1 MTVQDLEKYI
11 KYENGISNVGNTEAI
26 QKVMSRA
33 AAGESIK
40 LGFIGGSITQGSLSS
55 TPETCYAYLVYKW
68 WCANFPKAEFTYIN
82 AGIGGTTSQFGVA
95 RAEDDLLQYAP
106 DFVIVEFSV
115 NDDSTEHFKETY
127 EGLVRKVLASPS
139 HPAVM
144 LVHNVFYNNGG
155 NAQLMHARIA
165 RHYDLPAVSMQSTIY
180 KALADGAFDNRVIT
194 PDDLH
199 PNDNGHALVSRV
211 ITYYLDRMKSE
222 AEGSRETEDI
232 RQSEDS
238 RQTADIPAELPKPL
252 TANAYED
259 SVRYRNDNS
268 TPVLKGFV
276 ADMEPQ
282 SHITDCFKK
291 GWRAAK
297 TGDSIKFEVEG
308 SCIALQFRKTIKL
321 PAPVAE
327 AVIDGCRDKAVVL
340 DANFDETW
348 GDKLELYTLLE
359 HGENKKHT
367 VEITITKSQPENA
380 SDFYLVSV
388 IGSGR

>member
-1 MTVQDLEKYI
+1 MTIEELEKYI
-11 KYENGISNVGNTEAI
+11 SYENGISNVGNTEAV
-26 QKVMSRA
+26 QNVMRRA

-55 TPETCYAYLVYKW
+55 TPETCYAYLVYEW

-82 AGIGGTTSQFGVA
+82 AGIGGTTSQFGAA
-95 RAEDDLLQYAP
+95 RAEDDLLRYAP

-127 EGLVRKVLASPS
+127 EGLVRKVLASSS

-180 KALADGAFDNRVIT
+180 KALVDGAFDNRVIT

-211 ITYYLDRMKSE
+211 ITYYLDRMKEMSE
-222 AEGSRETEDI
+222 NESSTYCALN
-232 RQSEDS
+232 
-238 RQTADIPAELPKPL
+238 ELPKPL
-252 TANAYED
+252 TVNAYED

-268 TPVLKGFV
+268 SPVLEGFV
-276 ADMEPQ
+276 ADNEPQ

-367 VEITITKSQPENA
+367 VEITITKSQPEDT

-388 IGSGR
+388 IGSGRV

>member
-1 MTVQDLEKYI
+1 MTIEELEKYI
-11 KYENGISNVGNTEAI
+11 RYENGISNVGNTEVI

-165 RHYDLPAVSMQSTIY
+165 RHYELPAVSMQSTIY
-180 KALADGAFDNRVIT
+180 KALVDGAFDNRVIT

-199 PNDNGHALVSRV
+199 PNDNGHALVSSV
-211 ITYYLDRMKSE
+211 ITYYLDRIKEM
-222 AEGSRETEDI
+222 AENESSTYCA
-232 RQSEDS
+232 SN
-238 RQTADIPAELPKPL
+238 ELPKPL

-268 TPVLKGFV
+268 SPVLEGFT
-276 ADMEPQ
+276 ADNEPQ

-359 HGENKKHT
+359 HGENRKHT
-367 VEITITKSQPENA
+367 VEITITKSQPEDA

>member
-11 KYENGISNVGNTEAI
+11 KFENGISNVGNTEVI

-68 WCANFPKAEFTYIN
+68 WRANFPKAKFTYIN

-180 KALADGAFDNRVIT
+180 KALVDGAFDNRVIT

-199 PNDNGHALVSRV
+199 PNDNGHALVSSV
-211 ITYYLDRMKSE
+211 ITYYLDRIKEM
-222 AEGSRETEDI
+222 AENESSTYCA
-232 RQSEDS
+232 SN
-238 RQTADIPAELPKPL
+238 ELPKPL

-268 TPVLKGFV
+268 SPVLEGFT
-276 ADMEPQ
+276 ADNEPQ

-297 TGDSIKFEVEG
+297 TGASIKFEVEG

-359 HGENKKHT
+359 HGENRKHT
-367 VEITITKSQPENA
+367 VEITITKSQPEDA

>member
-11 KYENGISNVGNTEAI
+11 NYENGVSNVGNTEAI

-165 RHYDLPAVSMQSTIY
+165 RHYELPAVSMQSTIY
-180 KALADGAFDNRVIT
+180 KALVDGAFDNRVIT

-199 PNDNGHALVSRV
+199 PNDNGHALVSSV
-211 ITYYLDRMKSE
+211 ITYYLDRIKEM
-222 AEGSRETEDI
+222 AENESSTYCA
-232 RQSEDS
+232 SN
-238 RQTADIPAELPKPL
+238 ELPKPL

-268 TPVLKGFV
+268 SPVLEGFT
-276 ADMEPQ
+276 ADNEPQ

-291 GWRAAK
+291 GWRASK
-297 TGDSIKFEVEG
+297 TGASIKFEVEG

-367 VEITITKSQPENA
+367 VEITITKSQPEDA
-380 SDFYLVSV
+380 SDFYFVSV

>member
-1 MTVQDLEKYI
+1 MTIEELEKYI
-11 KYENGISNVGNTEAI
+11 RYENGISNVGNTEAV
-26 QKVMSRA
+26 QKVMRRA

-68 WCANFPKAEFTYIN
+68 WCANFPEAEFTYIN
-82 AGIGGTTSQFGVA
+82 AGIGGTTSQFGAA
-95 RAEDDLLQYAP
+95 RAEEDLLQYAP
-106 DFVIVEFSV
+106 DFVVVEFSV

-127 EGLVRKVLASPS
+127 EGLVRKVLSSPS

-180 KALADGAFDNRVIT
+180 KALVDGAFDNRIIT

-211 ITYYLDRMKSE
+211 ITFYLDRMKEMSE
-222 AEGSRETEDI
+222 NESSTYCA
-232 RQSEDS
+232 
-238 RQTADIPAELPKPL
+238 PNELPKPL

-268 TPVLKGFV
+268 SPVLQGFV
-276 ADMEPQ
+276 ADNEPQ
-282 SHITDCFKK
+282 FHITDCFKK

-297 TGDSIKFEVEG
+297 TGASIKFEVEG
-308 SCIALQFRKTIKL
+308 SCIAVQFCKSVKL

-348 GDKLELYTLLE
+348 GNKLELYTLLE

-367 VEITITKSQPENA
+367 VEITITKSQPEDA
-380 SDFYLVSV
+380 SDFYLVSI
-388 IGSGR
+388 IGSGRV